1 MILTFTASDLPESK
15 KLKGFSV
22 IHQEDLTLAKSL
34 LAGDEKQFHAF
45 FDHYFPRLYRFA
57 RSRMGDEDALQDVV
71 QTTLINAVRSM
82 KSYRGE
88 AAMFTWLCKICRNE
102 INMYL
107 RKNARYSAEVA
118 ADDESIRP
126 ILEMLESDESDAPDT
141 QYTRKETRDLI
152 NEVLDFLPANYGEI
166 LEMKYVLGESVSDI
180 AEKLQLTELA
190 AQSML
195 ARARTAF
202 RKALTQLSPEISR
215 LSGGT
220 V

>member
-1 MILTFTASDLPESK
+1 ME
-15 KLKGFSV
+15 FSV
-22 IHQEDLTLAKSL
+22 IHQDDLKLAKSL

-57 RSRMGDEDALQDVV
+57 LSRMGDEDALQDIV

-82 KSYRGE
+82 KNYRGE

-102 INMYL
+102 INMHL
-107 RKNARYSAEVA
+107 RKNAKFTAEVA
-118 ADDESIRP
+118 ADDDSIRP
-126 ILEMLESDESDAPDT
+126 ILELLESDEKESPDAE
-141 QYTRKETRDLI
+141 YTRKETRDLI
-152 NEVLDFLPANYGEI
+152 NEVLDFLPNNYGEI
-166 LEMKYVLGESVSDI
+166 LEMKYVLGDSVTEI
-180 AEKLQLTELA
+180 AEQLHLTELA